1 MCLLAFYIGRQARL
15 RLQIFATS
23 VGRSLIT
30 DNIFCSL
37 TIVLGDAVAFL
48 PESYTFIYVMFLA
61 AVFLLL
67 DVLVFFSRSCLRS
80 MQVC

>member
-1 MCLLAFYIGRQARL
+1 MCLLAFYIVRQARL
-15 RLQIFATS
+15 LLQIFATS

-48 PESYTFIYVMFLA
+48 RESYSFVYVMFLA
-61 AVFLLL
+61 AIFLLL
-67 DVLVFFSRSCLRS
+67 DVLVYSSCSCLRS